1 MASRCNL
8 YGIQLYCSFVLI
20 LVLETHGHCLPNSEV
35 LALLGFRDSVKS
47 DPHGVFSNWD
57 PNDCNP
63 CKWSGVRCVNNLV
76 QMLDLK
82 GLSLEG
88 VLAPDLGKL
97 ANLKILILS
106 QNQFYGTIPREFG
119 GLAMLE
125 VLDLR
130 NNTLNGTIPVELKGI
145 HSLKHLL
152 LYNNNFKE
160 STFLQHGKV
169 DLLSKSQYGNRV
181 SKASVGIGCINR
193 KIGPCIS
200 HGGLESLKKSESFL
214 PTTRTLKYHLNM
226 LLPMFKFEEGSSC
239 SNADDG
245 CDTPSAGSSEQQI
258 LNLNDVVRRRLAEQS
273 SNLAAAPARD
283 ASPAVQIIA
292 LPSSRSSGSFPA
304 VPKEKRK
311 HSLPPAPS
319 PAEPP
324 INEFHMNKTNES
336 GKTSKETSGLS
347 GNTWIFIIGILSAV
361 LVLVV
366 ALALFFI
373 CRTHAVAGTSDSWKM
388 GLTGQLQ
395 KAFVT
400 GVPKLNRAELVTACE
415 DFSNIIETHNYFT
428 VYKGTL
434 SSGVEVAVFSTTI
447 NSLKDWSA
455 HSEQVY
461 RKKIEVL
468 SRVNHKN
475 FVNLIGHCE
484 EDEPFTRMMVLEY
497 APNGSLSEHLHI
509 MELDH
514 LDWTTRI
521 RIIMGTAY
529 CLQYMHELNPPLP
542 HSNLNANA
550 VLLTED
556 YAAKIVEVD
565 FWKDILYKS
574 EVSVDNKSEHSK
586 LGPLADTE
594 ENVYCFG
601 VLLLEIISGKFPYS
615 EEHGPLVD
623 WAASYLKDKRSYLV
637 DPTLKTFENDQLDI
651 ICEVIQDCIQQDAR
665 KRPTIK
671 EIVSKLRQVINVSPE
686 AAVPRQSPLWWAE
699 LEISSAETS

>member
-97 ANLKILILS
+97 ANLKIL
-106 QNQFYGTIPREFG
+106 
-119 GLAMLE
+119 
-125 VLDLR
+125 
-130 NNTLNGTIPVELKGI
+130 
-145 HSLKHLL
+145 
-152 LYNNNFKE
+152 
-160 STFLQHGKV
+160 
-169 DLLSKSQYGNRV
+169 
-181 SKASVGIGCINR
+181 
-193 KIGPCIS
+193 IS